1 MDKKV
6 AERHPAADYIW
17 NDRVLLFCVIYSKS
31 ELFVKSIQMKNI
43 ATHLIFLVCTFP
55 FLSFGQD
62 ESAIELSNR
71 REIFVDQFLIDRLE
85 GVEMKLHTPVD
96 EGSVLKFDNPWEGPF
111 SGYCTIIKDG
121 DTYRAYYRGIPQ
133 SGKDESL
140 METTCYAESK
150 DGVRWTKPDLKLFK
164 VNGSMKNNVILA
176 DAAPVTHNFSPF
188 LDANPK
194 AKPDEKFKALGGTHK
209 SGLVAYVSADGVR
222 WKKLRDEAVFK
233 KGIFDSQNVS
243 FWSESEG
250 KYVCYFRTWTESG
263 YKGFRSVSRATSDDF
278 INWSE
283 PVPMTFGGT
292 PYEHLYT
299 QQTSPYFRA
308 PHIYL
313 AIGARFMPKRKVVSD
328 EMAKQLQI
336 DPKYYNDCSD
346 AILMSSR
353 GGSNYDRLFME
364 SFIRPGIGLKN
375 WVSRSNY
382 PALNVVQT
390 GPDEMSIYV
399 NQDYA
404 QPTAHLH
411 RYSMRLDGFSSLSA
425 SFAGGEVITK
435 PFTFS
440 GRELEI
446 NFSTSA
452 AGEIRIAFEDES
464 GKVISGFSKDD
475 CDALIGNE
483 IARTVSWKGN
493 TNVGKLAGKE
503 VRLRIYLKDA
513 DLYSFQFEE

>member
-1 MDKKV
+1 M
-6 AERHPAADYIW
+6 
-17 NDRVLLFCVIYSKS
+17 
-31 ELFVKSIQMKNI
+31 FVKSKRIKNLS
-43 ATHLIFLVCTFP
+43 TLVIFLFC
-55 FLSFGQD
+55 LSPVLSVGQD
-62 ESAIELSNR
+62 EDGIELGSR
-71 REIFVDQFLIDRLE
+71 REIFVDHFLIAKMD
-85 GVEMKLHTPVD
+85 GVEVEMHEPID
-96 EGSVLKFDNPWEGPF
+96 EGTVLKFDNLWEGQF
-111 SGYCTIIKDG
+111 SGYCTVIKDG
-121 DTYRAYYRGIPQ
+121 DTYRAYYRGNPEA
-133 SGKDESL
+133 GKDGSL
-140 METTCYAESK
+140 TEVTCYAESK
-150 DGVRWTKPDLKLFK
+150 DGVRWTKPDLKLHK
-164 VNGSMKNNVILA
+164 VNGIAKNNVILA
-176 DAAPVTHNFSPF
+176 NAAPVTHNFSPF

-194 AKPDEKFKALGGTHK
+194 AKADEKYKALGGTMK

-222 WKKLRDEAVFK
+222 WKKVRDEPVFR

-243 FWSESEG
+243 FWSQSEG
-250 KYVCYFRTWTESG
+250 QYICYFRTWSEAG
-263 YKGFRSVSRATSDDF
+263 YKGFRSVSRTTSDDF
-278 INWSE
+278 IHWSE
-283 PVPMTFGGT
+283 PVPMTFGDT

-336 DPKYYNDCSD
+336 NPKYYNDCSD

-353 GGSNYDRLFME
+353 GGTNYDRLFME

-382 PALNVVQT
+382 PALNVVPT
-390 GPDEMSIYV
+390 SPHEMSIYV

-411 RYSMRLDGFSSLSA
+411 RYSMRLDGFSSLSG
-425 SFAGGEVITK
+425 SYEGGEVITK

-440 GRELEI
+440 GKTLEI

-452 AGEIRIAFEDES
+452 AGEIRIALEDE
-464 GKVISGFSKDD
+464 GGTAITGFAMDD
-475 CDALIGNE
+475 CDTLIGNE

-493 TNVGKLAGKE
+493 KDVGSLAGKV
-503 VRLRIYLKDA
+503 VRLRMYLKDA
-513 DLYSFQFEE
+513 DLYSFQFKE